1 MSLVLCVPGH
11 RAEDV
16 GDQPHSEYECQLPS
30 FHTCRHEMGD
40 SGSYFHAQNGAEI
53 ASVQKGGGWVAN
65 DSGILTKD
73 N

>member
-1 MSLVLCVPGH
+1 
-11 RAEDV
+11 
-16 GDQPHSEYECQLPS
+16 
-30 FHTCRHEMGD
+30 MGD